1 MNNNRSTLVLNKTI
15 HIIYNLCFAIIVMCS
30 VFCSS
35 TRMTDTHILPKWL
48 FSLGGLSIIGVFY
61 GIVKLCRYNITL
73 NVRFCY
79 VVFFIIS
86 LSQAIY
92 AFLQEEG
99 LFHSYFTYKM
109 VGSFDNPAGLSVCI
123 CVGVSPCFYLF
134 RDIHHKLPRCV
145 LALSLIILCS
155 MLILSGSRAGI
166 IGAMSVVLYYIWY
179 YIKKYIIR
187 FALIITMMSL
197 LVGLYFIKRDS
208 ADGRILIMKCCW
220 DMIKERP
227 IWGHGFG
234 AVEAHYMDYQAA
246 YLALNP
252 NSHYSM
258 LADNVKHTFNEF
270 VRIIVEFG
278 LIGCLCLL
286 LAVFFLWLCYHRYP
300 SKESE
305 TAIVSLLSIAVVAC
319 FSYPLTYPF
328 VWLVVIFDV
337 WVIVR
342 SLLPK
347 IRRLA
352 TSFIMIIVISLS
364 VLMLHCVWKRIK
376 SEYEWWNIVNLTPY
390 NDKKRLFDCYEDLMP
405 ELGNEPYFLY
415 NYSTQL
421 YLNGEYKESLHI
433 AERCRKFWADYD
445 LELLQGECCMQLEDY
460 EKAIKHYILASQM
473 CPARFMPLYRMFKL
487 YKKQGIDKQVQ
498 TIGDIILKKNVKI
511 PSLTIDLIKK
521 DVLHTLNSY

>member
-1 MNNNRSTLVLNKTI
+1 
-15 HIIYNLCFAIIVMCS
+15 
-30 VFCSS
+30 
-35 TRMTDTHILPKWL
+35 
-48 FSLGGLSIIGVFY
+48 
-61 GIVKLCRYNITL
+61 
-73 NVRFCY
+73 
-79 VVFFIIS
+79 
-86 LSQAIY
+86 
-92 AFLQEEG
+92 
-99 LFHSYFTYKM
+99 
-109 VGSFDNPAGLSVCI
+109 
-123 CVGVSPCFYLF
+123 
-134 RDIHHKLPRCV
+134 
-145 LALSLIILCS
+145 
-155 MLILSGSRAGI
+155 
-166 IGAMSVVLYYIWY
+166 
-179 YIKKYIIR
+179 
-187 FALIITMMSL
+187 
-197 LVGLYFIKRDS
+197 
-208 ADGRILIMKCCW
+208 
-220 DMIKERP
+220 
-227 IWGHGFG
+227 
-234 AVEAHYMDYQAA
+234 MDYQAA

-328 VWLVVIFDV
+328 VWLVLIFDV

-390 NDKKRLFDCYEDLMP
+390 NDKKLLFDCYEDLMP

-415 NYSTQL
+415 NYSMQL

-433 AERCRKFWADYD
+433 AERCRMYWADYD
-445 LELLQGECCMQLEDY
+445 LELLQGEYCMQLEDY
-460 EKAIKHYILASQM
+460 EKAIKHYTLASQM

-511 PSLTIDLIKK
+511 PSLTIDLMKK